1 MWKGVK
7 EGWGITLDDDKRILY
22 VSDGSSTITRVNADS
37 LKQMSQF
44 TVKSNNSQPQA
55 MINELEFV
63 DGFIWA
69 NVFYFNGMIKID
81 PESGHIVDVVNFD
94 NLHDA
99 EI

>member
-1 MWKGVK
+1 
-7 EGWGITLDDDKRILY
+7 
-22 VSDGSSTITRVNADS
+22 
-37 LKQMSQF
+37 
-44 TVKSNNSQPQA
+44 